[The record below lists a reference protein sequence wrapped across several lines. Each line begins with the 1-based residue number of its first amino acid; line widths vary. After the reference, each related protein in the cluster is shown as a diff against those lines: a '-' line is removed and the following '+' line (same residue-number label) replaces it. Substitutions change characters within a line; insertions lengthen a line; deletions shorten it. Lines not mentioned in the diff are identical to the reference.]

1 MAAIQLT
8 ELTPAGYALLQ
19 DSESFLQELSENEM
33 GILGG
38 RTLTLVIGTVG
49 TINGNI
55 SILGNTVITA
65 NANSINANSV
75 SNVNTVVSAVGGY

>member
-19 DSESFLQELSENEM
+19 DTESFLQELSDDEM
-33 GILGG
+33 GISGG
-38 RTLTLVIGTVG
+38 RAYTVAIGTVG

-55 SILGNTVITA
+55 SIFGNTVITA
-65 NANSINANSV
+65 NANSINANTI
-75 SNVNTVVSAVGGY
+75 SNVNTVVSAFGL

>member
-19 DSESFLQELSENEM
+19 DTESFLQELSEDEM
-33 GILGG
+33 GLSGG
-38 RTLTLVIGTVG
+38 KTSTIAIGTVG
-49 TINGNI
+49 TINSNI

-65 NANSINANSV
+65 NANSINANTI
-75 SNVNTVVSAVGGY
+75 SNVNTVASVLGL

>member
-19 DSESFLQELSENEM
+19 DTESFLQELSEDEM
-33 GILGG
+33 GISGG
-38 RTLTLVIGTVG
+38 KTYSIVIGTVG
-49 TINGNI
+49 TINSNI

-65 NANSINANSV
+65 NANSINANTI
-75 SNVNTVVSAVGGY
+75 SNVNTVVSAFGL